1 MFGCMFLTRR
11 PISAK
16 SSSSASGP
24 TSTSIH
30 TDHSAAIKFS
40 DHKQKP
46 NNNQMMKVI
55 NHHPRKFHQ
64 PHLPHVENV
73 SIAVYPSSGSA
84 KKWKIV
90 SMALAALLVAHFL
103 YSVFGEVRVGNP
115 AAGDCLLSFGPYM
128 GHQYRS
134 QETVSR
140 KCLFESKW
148 IRIQQHEVQFG
159 GTESSSSSVLDW
171 LWIDSPDRVNV
182 LVEAP
187 PSSGADQE
195 QHQRQFYI
203 LETSSQYALEG
214 RTSLAVVSGTINKG
228 ERHEIAAARQVE
240 AELQLKCEEM
250 QILGRFR
257 SDVNRGMGWVTSY
270 LAADCK
276 PMEGVPEHITRG
288 GRRLGAVPEERKDLK
303 LMSLE
308 DLRESARNGAF
319 IEVQWSN
326 TVAMA
331 LLHPEMA
338 PSN

>member
-1 MFGCMFLTRR
+1 MFGCMLLTRR

-16 SSSSASGP
+16 SSKSSSDPALC
-24 TSTSIH
+24 
-30 TDHSAAIKFS
+30 DLNNAVKFS
-40 DHKQKP
+40 EYKPKP
-46 NNNQMMKVI
+46 NNVHLVKAS
-55 NHHPRKFHQ
+55 NHYPRKFNQ

-73 SIAVYPSSGSA
+73 SIAVYPSSAST

-103 YSVFGEVRVGNP
+103 FAVFGAVRVGNP

-128 GHQYRS
+128 GHQYKAK
-134 QETVSR
+134 ETVSR
-140 KCLFESKW
+140 TCLFESKW
-148 IRIQQHEVQFG
+148 IRIQKHEIQFG
-159 GTESSSSSVLDW
+159 GVDSSSSVLDW

-182 LVEAP
+182 LVEAA
-187 PSSGADQE
+187 PSANE
-195 QHQRQFYI
+195 ERQFYV
-203 LETSSQYALEG
+203 LEKSSQYALEG

-276 PMEGVPEHITRG
+276 PLEGLPQRKGE
-288 GRRLGAVPEERKDLK
+288 RRLGAVPEERRDLK

-338 PSN
+338 APN